1 MRENEHIHG
10 FTVHSYRE
18 LPDLGAQIFEL
29 EHEKS
34 GARLVWLDRED
45 DNKTFGIAFRT
56 VPEDDTGVFHIL
68 EHSVLCGSDNYP
80 VKEPFVELMKSS
92 MQTFLNAITFPDK
105 TCYPVSSRN
114 WKDFLNLMRVYMD
127 AVLHPL
133 IYSRPEIFEQ
143 EGWHYELPDGEGSPI
158 YKGVVFNEMKGAL
171 SSPEAILENE
181 LGRHL
186 FPDTCYRYV
195 SGGDPVH
202 IPELTYEKFLD
213 SHRRFYHPSN
223 SYIFLDGQ
231 MEIEAVLAIL
241 DGEFLSAYDRQNWQ
255 PEFLVQDPGE
265 LALRRRP
272 GGEAGDRGPV
282 Y

>member
-1 MRENEHIHG
+1 MKENEHIHG
-10 FTVHSYRE
+10 FTVCSCRE
-18 LPDLGAQIFEL
+18 LPDLDARLFEL

-34 GARLVWLDRED
+34 GARLVWLDRDD

-68 EHSVLCGSDNYP
+68 EHSVLCGSDSYP

-143 EGWHYELPDGEGSPI
+143 EGWHYELPDGEGGPI

-171 SSPEAILENE
+171 SSPDAILENE
-181 LGRHL
+181 LGRRL

-213 SHRRFYHPSN
+213 SHRRF
-223 SYIFLDGQ
+223 
-231 MEIEAVLAIL
+231 
-241 DGEFLSAYDRQNWQ
+241 
-255 PEFLVQDPGE
+255 
-265 LALRRRP
+265 
-272 GGEAGDRGPV
+272 
-282 Y
+282 